1 MNSKAALSG
10 GIGLVL
16 VIAMIV
22 LVVWLQPVRHFDG
35 WWLLLPVVLVAAVWG
50 MIAMRGRGGAGRG

>member
-16 VIAMIV
+16 VIAMIA
-22 LVVWLQPVRHFDG
+22 LVIWLNPVRHFDG
-35 WWLLLPVVLVAAVWG
+35 WWLLLPVVLIAAVGG

>member
-35 WWLLLPVVLVAAVWG
+35 WWLLLPVVLIVAGIGAL
-50 MIAMRGRGGAGRG
+50 AMRGGAGRGR

>member
-1 MNSKAALSG
+1 MNNKAIISG

-35 WWLLLPVVLVAAVWG
+35 WWILLPIVLVATVG
-50 MIAMRGRGGAGRG
+50 SMLVMKGRGGTGRG